1 MKKNA
6 KILTIALFFS
16 AILWASVSLSS
27 DYFTNYTIPV
37 RIIDFPEG
45 YISGTTHPQN
55 VSIRL
60 RGNGWKLIAV
70 NLGSNPE
77 YIVSAGGDSG
87 RKTVNLYNFLHENQW
102 LTSDIEVIDIY
113 PDTMTFYVEKITS
126 KSIKIEPSFN
136 LDFKP
141 GYGLASSVNVLP
153 ESTIVYGPQ
162 SLVRTLNV
170 IRTEEIMVNNLDSK
184 TEKRVSLQE
193 YPGMTY
199 ENDVVSVMLDV
210 QRIVDKNFEELHV
223 DVIDIPGD
231 RDVVLI
237 PNKVNIGIRGGI
249 DILGRISHED
259 IRVFVNYRDVVL
271 DTLGGISPIVRL
283 PENTQLL
290 FVKPENLRYVIKK
303 FN

>member
-1 MKKNA
+1 
-6 KILTIALFFS
+6 
-16 AILWASVSLSS
+16 
-27 DYFTNYTIPV
+27 
-37 RIIDFPEG
+37 
-45 YISGTTHPQN
+45 
-55 VSIRL
+55 
-60 RGNGWKLIAV
+60 
-70 NLGSNPE
+70 
-77 YIVSAGGDSG
+77 
-87 RKTVNLYNFLHENQW
+87 
-102 LTSDIEVIDIY
+102 
-113 PDTMTFYVEKITS
+113 
-126 KSIKIEPSFN
+126 
-136 LDFKP
+136 
-141 GYGLASSVNVLP
+141 
-153 ESTIVYGPQ
+153 
-162 SLVRTLNV
+162 
-170 IRTEEIMVNNLDSK
+170 LDSK